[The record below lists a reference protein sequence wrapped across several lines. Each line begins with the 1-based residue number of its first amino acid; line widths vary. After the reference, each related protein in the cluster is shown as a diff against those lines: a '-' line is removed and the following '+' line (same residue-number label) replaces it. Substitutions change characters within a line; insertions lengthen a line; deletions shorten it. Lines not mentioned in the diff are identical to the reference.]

1 MQIKI
6 LVADHV
12 KRNIENYFIY
22 LFIYLF
28 IYSFIYLFI
37 TSICVPLLDWQNLN
51 QHIYMH
57 YSRCINLQIHKFFGN
72 NMLIQVIG
80 LYKLSRQLLR
90 SFYDYLYCFIEAK
103 EADIVANFLTSMHTA
118 ILDCLLHWS
127 SIFYNFLG
135 LQFPKQIWCKCYKK
149 ICKH

>member
-1 MQIKI
+1 M
-6 LVADHV
+6 VADHA

-28 IYSFIYLFI
+28 ICLFIYSFIYLFI
-37 TSICVPLLDWQNLN
+37 ASICVPLLDWQNLN

-57 YSRCINLQIHKFFGN
+57 NSRCINLQIQKVFGN

-80 LYKLSRQLLR
+80 LYKLNRQPLR

-103 EADIVANFLTSMHTA
+103 EADIVASFNINAYSNFRLPPSLIQH
-118 ILDCLLHWS
+118 
-127 SIFYNFLG
+127 FL
-135 LQFPKQIWCKCYKK
+135 
-149 ICKH
+149 